1 MQFQLRLKP
10 SAQKEL
16 AKLEKTARYM
26 ILAAFSE
33 IAKDP
38 FVGKKLEGEFR
49 GSYSYRVWPFRVIY
63 LVYKK
68 ELLVLV
74 IRIGHRQGVY

>member
-16 AKLEKTARYM
+16 DKLEKTARYKV
-26 ILAAFSE
+26 LAAFSE

-49 GSYSYRVWPFRVIY
+49 GCYSYRVWPFRIIY
-63 LVYKK
+63 LIYKK